1 MGGQV
6 AVVPQQHRE
15 GDGGGELEQE
25 LGPGG
30 QAGVL
35 LFLHLL
41 VVVQVADDPEHQR
54 ETENEQSP
62 EVPPGN
68 VGPAD
73 EQEGA
78 QDAQDEHEPAHGRG
92 TLLGH
97 VPGGAVLLDGLAGLH
112 PAEYRDQNLS
122 GNGRYHEGHQ
132 RRDQ

>member
-1 MGGQV
+1 
-6 AVVPQQHRE
+6 VPQQHRE

-62 EVPPGN
+62 EVPRAMSVQPM
-68 VGPAD
+68 
-73 EQEGA
+73 
-78 QDAQDEHEPAHGRG
+78 
-92 TLLGH
+92 
-97 VPGGAVLLDGLAGLH
+97 
-112 PAEYRDQNLS
+112 S
-122 GNGRYHEGHQ
+122 
-132 RRDQ
+132 RRVHRMPRMNMSPPW